1 MNNPQFFTEKEI
13 STAELFLR
21 KMLKKV
27 EDQKQERLK
36 NKFAK
41 IDDKSA
47 LKQDA
52 KYLAQRQLMEERYPN
67 RCKVDF
73 DTCM

>member
-1 MNNPQFFTEKEI
+1 
-13 STAELFLR
+13 
-21 KMLKKV
+21 MLKKV

-67 RCKVDF
+67 RLKVDF